1 MVNAQKVTA
10 ARVAVAADEEA
21 AASGAPRSTP
31 WTFILDTGTSFEAHE
46 VKIGDTWQPIDAAR
60 ASAIVDG
67 SSVRLNEA
75 GPKARR
81 ARQLPREEG

>member
-10 ARVAVAADEEA
+10 AIVAAAADDA
-21 AASGAPRSTP
+21 AAAAGTPRSSS
-31 WTFILDTGTSFEAHE
+31 WVFLLDNGARFEAHE
-46 VKIGDTWQPIDAAR
+46 VKVGDGWEPIDAAR

-67 SSVRLNEA
+67 ARAVLTDT
-75 GPKARR
+75 PKAKR